1 MMFPLCICLL
11 IWLCQI
17 KSTHI
22 FVKFPYTSLIRWR
35 SLVLAPQLFALG
47 IIVFVFAYN
56 NTNECHQT
64 HSLTH
69 WILLLVC
76 LGWALSLGWWFV
88 THSLCTLNLAPNL
101 SLQTLPQTS
110 ILSPLWPFLFLPSLF
125 LSWVL
130 LPVTGRDADAVWQ
143 GTECVQD
150 FMFVLF
156 LVDTLDKRLLWAG
169 CAESWCAMVEFA
181 RGLLQVSYS
190 AVWLNKT
197 ERSYISSKCC
207 HAHRHLVSIREK
219 KRSLGFWVFVP
230 M

>member
-1 MMFPLCICLL
+1 MNAT
-11 IWLCQI
+11 
-17 KSTHI
+17 KHI
-22 FVKFPYTSLIRWR
+22 
-35 SLVLAPQLFALG
+35 
-47 IIVFVFAYN
+47 
-56 NTNECHQT
+56 
-64 HSLTH
+64 LTH
-69 WILLLVC
+69 WSLLLVC

-130 LPVTGRDADAVWQ
+130 LPVTGERRWCYLTGNRMCSGLYVCAFYFSRHAGQ
-143 GTECVQD
+143 AT
-150 FMFVLF
+150 FMSWLCWF
-156 LVDTLDKRLLWAG
+156 
-169 CAESWCAMVEFA
+169 AESWRAMVEFA

-190 AVWLNKT
+190 AVWLNQT

-207 HAHRHLVSIREK
+207 HAHRHLVSREK